1 MPTINKLPL
10 LGTPSS
16 GDQIPVYAPN
26 SGDARRMSITA
37 LTDYMQDT
45 LDLPDNSDEVSFLQ
59 AGTGA
64 VQRTVQSKLRDV
76 VSVKDF
82 GAVGDGVTDDTAAIQ
97 AAIASSAQGLDVFF
111 PTGTYKV
118 TSAIT
123 LPTGR
128 AMRFSGTGAGSIITS
143 TGLSTVFY
151 RNTRGDFVEIDSLV
165 FTGSSPA
172 FYYDAQDTPLPWNE
186 QFYEYK
192 ITNCRFLQF
201 VGTYHLKFHGAREG
215 LISNCYFQNG
225 DGIYTDFTINCEI
238 TNCIWKNTT
247 YGIRAFTGTEGVRL
261 VGSTMLGC
269 GIGIW
274 FGSDCTGLSL
284 VGSMIDYC
292 DIGVQIDSAT
302 AVDISGCYISSR
314 TIDPALFVIKTT
326 ATVPSGINV
335 VGNTIRQNS
344 TNASNKVVR
353 VQDATDVNIIG
364 NKIENYRNN
373 GIEYSSCA
381 SLNIS
386 YNTIRKNPSYAGQYA
401 IAAGTDSATNKIHG
415 NIFDNTISAT
425 LVTDRIGNTGEA
437 TTLPTSLSVGGAFA
451 PPTPA
456 GALQGNT
463 LSQGT
468 GAPNNANGANGDI
481 YFRADGSTGTTIYH
495 KRVGS
500 WVAIV

>member
-1 MPTINKLPL
+1 MPQIINLSPI
-10 LGTPSS
+10 GDVQP
-16 GDQIPVYAPN
+16 GDQLPAFDESN
-26 SGDARRMSITA
+26 GDARRMSVAQMQT
-37 LTDYMQDT
+37 YMQNN
-45 LDLPDNSDEVSFLQ
+45 LNMPDNSDEVSFLQ
-59 AGTGA
+59 AGTSA
-64 VQRTVQSKLRDV
+64 VARTVESKLRDV

-82 GAVGDGVTDDTAAIQ
+82 GAVGNGVADDTAAIT

-128 AMRFSGTGAGSIITS
+128 AIRFSGTGAGSIITS
-143 TGLSTVFY
+143 TGLSAIFY

-172 FYYDAQDTPLPWNE
+172 FYYDAQDSPLPWNE

-201 VGTYHLKFHGAREG
+201 VGTYHLKFNGAREG
-215 LISNCYFQNG
+215 IIQNCYFQNG
-225 DGIYTDFTINCEI
+225 DGVYLDFSINAELHG
-238 TNCIWKNTT
+238 CIWKNTT
-247 YGIRAFTGTEGVRL
+247 FGIRAFTGTEGVRL

-269 GIGIW
+269 GHGIW
-274 FGSDCTGLSL
+274 FGSDCTGLSV

-292 DIGVQIDSAT
+292 DIGVLIDSST
-302 AVDISGCYISSR
+302 AVSIAGSYISSR
-314 TIDPALFVIKTT
+314 TADPAVWVIKST
-326 ATVPSGINV
+326 ATVPKAINI
-335 VGNTIRQNS
+335 VGSVLRQNS
-344 TNASNKVVR
+344 TDASNKVVR
-353 VQDATDVNIIG
+353 VADADDTSIVG
-364 NKIENYRNN
+364 NTVENYRNN
-373 GIEYSSCA
+373 GIEYSSCTNLTIA
-381 SLNIS
+381 
-386 YNTIRKNPSYAGQYA
+386 YNQIRKNPSYAGQYA

-415 NIFDNTISAT
+415 NVFDNTLSIP
-425 LVTDRIGNTGEA
+425 LVTDKIGNTGQA
-437 TTLPTSLSVGGAFA
+437 TFLPNGLGVGGGFS

-468 GAPNNANGANGDI
+468 GAPNNANGVNGDI

-495 KRVGS
+495 KRVGA